1 MAEAATPGPGGR
13 PWTLY
18 RGYAVLLLPPGLFL
32 AVFFLWPLIRV
43 VLRSLLEP
51 HPGLANYGRVFGEA
65 AFARALSNTIETA
78 GVVTVLCLVIAYPLA
93 YAIARADGRRLKLFM
108 IFVLVPLWTSAVIRS
123 FGWMIVFQRQGVLN
137 DLLLALGITHS
148 RLTLL
153 PGSLAV
159 HVGMVHIMLPFM
171 ILPLIAGMRGIDLN
185 LMRAADVLGA
195 PPRRRFLEIF
205 LPLSL
210 PGVSAGVAIVFM
222 TSLGFFIT
230 PALLGGARHTMAA
243 VLIEEEAN
251 VQLDWPLASA
261 LATTLLIVTTV
272 LYLVYLR
279 LMRRS
284 LPLIG
289 R

>member
-1 MAEAATPGPGGR
+1 
-13 PWTLY
+13 
-18 RGYAVLLLPPGLFL
+18 
-32 AVFFLWPLIRV
+32 
-43 VLRSLLEP
+43 
-51 HPGLANYGRVFGEA
+51 
-65 AFARALSNTIETA
+65 
-78 GVVTVLCLVIAYPLA
+78 
-93 YAIARADGRRLKLFM
+93 
-108 IFVLVPLWTSAVIRS
+108 
-123 FGWMIVFQRQGVLN
+123 
-137 DLLLALGITHS
+137 
-148 RLTLL
+148 
-153 PGSLAV
+153 
-159 HVGMVHIMLPFM
+159 
-171 ILPLIAGMRGIDLN
+171 
-185 LMRAADVLGA
+185 MRAADVLGA

-210 PGVSAGVAIVFM
+210 PGVSAGVALVFM